1 MGIVGGLL
9 YLLEAGEDPTSIQ
22 IIDFISRYDR
32 MLVLVI

>member
-9 YLLEAGEDPTSIQ
+9 YLLEAGEDPIFIQ
-22 IIDFISRYDR
+22 IIDFIPRYAR